1 MQQLGA
7 KVRTLRKRRR
17 MTLQEL
23 ALALDLSSHSY
34 VSEIERGKKVPTLE
48 MIIKIADTF
57 GVSID
62 SLVRDDVE
70 VEPK

>member
-1 MQQLGA
+1 MQRLGA
-7 KVRTLRKRRR
+7 KVRTLRRRRR

-23 ALALDLSSHSY
+23 ALALGLSSHSY

-57 GVSID
+57 EVSID
-62 SLVRDDVE
+62 SLVRDNVE
-70 VEPK
+70 VDPQ